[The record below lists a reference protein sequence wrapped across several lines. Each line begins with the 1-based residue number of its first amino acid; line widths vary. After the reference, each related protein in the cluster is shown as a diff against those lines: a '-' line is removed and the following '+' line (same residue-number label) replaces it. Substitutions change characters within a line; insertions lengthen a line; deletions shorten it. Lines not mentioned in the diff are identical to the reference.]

1 MERKALGSEES
12 TERISKEEI
21 ARKTWRNIRLQGHTY
36 VDLRKDGKRSVYF
49 CILCL
54 ASCYSEP
61 ILRGH
66 LGGKLHRRMYTA
78 AKATLIGQ
86 NPWPFDDG
94 FVFFNSNVDVKEKD
108 IASGNRTN
116 LLDDHEHVDNLAV
129 VVHND
134 VPNSGGD
141 QSHFNEEVAV
151 DELIIPNVIGPVEV
165 SDLRVKLMGYGKISA
180 NLLEKDGA
188 NTDMQSIWC
197 EWLGKMGGEIDDIDS
212 DLPTHEFAIITFE
225 YFYDLGKRG
234 LFKDILPLIDSNI
247 SVKRRKISC
256 SDSEDASRALSHVS
270 YSSGEDPQCSRT
282 NTTLA
287 LLVRDY
293 TDELL
298 HSKKF
303 IPNNKLRKRLRKEQH
318 IASKKTCFICKRT
331 IISGKDVA
339 TLLNLKTGR
348 LVCSSRNLKGAFHVF
363 HTSCLIHWILLCESE
378 MFLKPPVHPKVIGKS
393 KKAKSK
399 VNQPRRKSEEGHI
412 SSVFCPDC
420 RGT

>member
-49 CILCL
+49 
-54 ASCYSEP
+54 
-61 ILRGH
+61 
-66 LGGKLHRRMYTA
+66 
-78 AKATLIGQ
+78 
-86 NPWPFDDG
+86 
-94 FVFFNSNVDVKEKD
+94 VFCVWRVVIVNLSAWSFGRNVDVKEKD

-116 LLDDHEHVDNLAV
+116 LLDDYEHVDNLAV
-129 VVHND
+129 IVHND

-212 DLPTHEFAIITFE
+212 DLPTHELLSSLLSTSMTWE
-225 YFYDLGKRG
+225 
-234 LFKDILPLIDSNI
+234 N
-247 SVKRRKISC
+247 RRKISC

-282 NTTLA
+282 NTT
-287 LLVRDY
+287 
-293 TDELL
+293 
-298 HSKKF
+298 
-303 IPNNKLRKRLRKEQH
+303 KRLRKEQH

-399 VNQPRRKSEEGHI
+399 VNQPRRKVRKAIYLQCSAQTAAALVCKLKERNWNNQPLLFHRVAV
-412 SSVFCPDC
+412 SHRAWMDCPEKLKNCSTGFAFPVQVDNAEKKIQC
-420 RGT
+420 LKLLKFYRADDRR